1 MEQIK
6 NNLEITKQKIITKG
20 KIVIHCEIAVAAP
33 APAHPIFI
41 PNINT
46 GSKSMLI
53 KFPTK
58 YNIMFLYQIKISSVR
73 NVY

>member
-6 NNLEITKQKIITKG
+6 NNFEKTKQKKKTKG

-41 PNINT
+41 PNIKT

-58 YNIMFLYQIKISSVR
+58 YNINFLYQNKISSVR
-73 NVY
+73 NVG